1 MYISLKVSVT
11 ILIFLSVCYSRT
23 KSARTA
29 NCGTPVVGCYF
40 TNWSWYR
47 QGIGKFLPSNI
58 NVTLC
63 THVYYAFA
71 KLDQTTLTIAP
82 ADPWADIDN
91 KFYELIAKLKNQGI
105 KVLLSIGGWNDSWGN
120 KYSRLVSS
128 ATARAKFVNTSIAF
142 LKKYGFQGLDL
153 DWEYPKCWQ
162 TDCSAGP
169 GSDKQN
175 FALLV
180 KEIKTAYKPQGLLL
194 TAAVS
199 PASQIIDNA
208 YDVVTI
214 SNYLDLI
221 GVMNYD
227 YHYAG
232 DGVTGANSPFNSSD
246 GSPSTVRTLEYYV
259 SKGADPCKL
268 LVGIPMYA
276 RSFTLANPTKNGFGA
291 PVYGPG
297 NPGSYTWESGFLS
310 YYEVCTRIK
319 NSYWSVVHT
328 VANSSYTYSGNQWA
342 SYCSPGDVTLRA
354 NLIKKRPFKGA
365 MIWALDL
372 DDFNNVCGCG
382 KYPLLTTLNI
392 GLGRLPGPA
401 KPCY

>member
-1 MYISLKVSVT
+1 MYTFLKIVVKV
-11 ILIFLSVCYSRT
+11 LIFLSVCYSCP
-23 KSARTA
+23 ATA
-29 NCGTPVVGCYF
+29 QTTSCGTPIVACYF

-58 NVTLC
+58 NATLC
-63 THVYYAFA
+63 THVIYAFA
-71 KLDQTTLTIAP
+71 KLDTTTLTIAP
-82 ADPWADIDN
+82 SDPWADIDN
-91 KFYELIAKLKNQGI
+91 KFYELIVKLKSRGI
-105 KVLLSIGGWNDSWGN
+105 TVLLSIGGWNDSWGN
-120 KYSRLVSS
+120 KYSRLVSNS
-128 ATARAKFVNTSIAF
+128 TTRANFVKTSITF

-162 TDCSAGP
+162 TDCNAGP
-169 GSDKQN
+169 ASDKMN
-175 FALLV
+175 FALFV
-180 KEIKTAYKPQGLLL
+180 KELKTAYKLQGLLL

-199 PASQIIDNA
+199 PSFRVIDNA
-208 YDVVTI
+208 YAVSI
-214 SNYLDLI
+214 SNYLDFI

-246 GSPSTVRTLEYYV
+246 GSLATVPTLEYYV
-259 SKGADPCKL
+259 KKGFNPCKL
-268 LVGIPMYA
+268 LVGIPMYS
-276 RSFTLANPTKNGFGA
+276 RSFTLANPANNGFGA

-310 YYEVCTRIK
+310 YYEICTRIR
-319 NSYWSVVHT
+319 NSSWTAVHT
-328 VANSSYTYSGNQWA
+328 VANSSYAYSGNQWA
-342 SYCSPGDVTLRA
+342 SYCSHADVTLRA
-354 NLIKKRPFKGA
+354 NLIKKRPFRGA

-382 KYPLLTTLNI
+382 RYPLLTTLNI

-401 KPCY
+401 RLCY